1 MPSSS
6 SLAQQSARQAP
17 AMPDQKQE
25 EDEYRQTTYHN
36 GRSIQIEESRRRS
49 WAVRKV
55 DSPVQT
61 YADFVLYPVENER
74 TSPRSSLQQVEL
86 PHPAPRGLAA
96 GPGERHVTHVT
107 SAKHTSKGRSL
118 PVVLH
123 GSAKSSQKLPLE
135 SKGDLRSSAGP
146 TPPPTPRL
154 GRLPTPDLDE
164 MDEEA
169 AFCDC
174 GGESHVV
181 KRCAHCGLEVDPWW
195 A

>member
-1 MPSSS
+1 
-6 SLAQQSARQAP
+6 
-17 AMPDQKQE
+17 MPDQKQE

-49 WAVRKV
+49 WAVRKF

-61 YADFVLYPVENER
+61 YADFVLYPVENEH
-74 TSPRSSLQQVEL
+74 TSQRSRLQQVEL

-107 SAKHTSKGRSL
+107 SAKNVSKGRSKT
-118 PVVLH
+118 VVLH
-123 GSAKSSQKLPLE
+123 GELKSNRELLVE
-135 SKGDLRSSAGP
+135 SKGALHSSAGP

-164 MDEEA
+164 LDEA
-169 AFCDC
+169 PFCDC
-174 GGESHVV
+174 GGDSHAV
-181 KRCAHCGLEVDPWW
+181 KRCAECVLEVDPWS